1 MSLTKAQIRVKLNE
15 LQRKRVNY
23 VNERSKYN
31 ISLSHANKLLS
42 SLKKENDNLMSVEN
56 NLNKHFK
63 VNGKSADNKEIDR
76 IKKEV
81 LNIKSKLEKNIIP
94 SINNN
99 IKSLTNQISNT
110 DYNINYYNRLYRE
123 AQE

>member
-31 ISLSHANKLLS
+31 ISLSHANKLLN